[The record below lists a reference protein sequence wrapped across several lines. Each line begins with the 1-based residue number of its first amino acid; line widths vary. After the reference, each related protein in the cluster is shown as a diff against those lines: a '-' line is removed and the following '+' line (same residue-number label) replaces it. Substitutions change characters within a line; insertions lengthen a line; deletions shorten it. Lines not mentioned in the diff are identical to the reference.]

1 MNPEKLAKVIEAL
14 RNGSDLETSC
24 HYAGISTQEVYRNLE
39 AGKFEAEK
47 IFAGAE
53 PDPEQAQNL
62 ELWDTLKKARAE
74 AIVRNVALIQKAAK
88 AGAWQAAAWWL
99 ERVVP
104 EQFGKSSLPKGET
117 KKALEG

>member
-104 EQFGKSSLPKGET
+104 EQFGKSSIPKGEN